1 MQKTNIITK
10 ACFKALVMCV
20 FSVLEMFGLLL
31 IFCPAVAGV
40 ILLFFC
46 NILNEQPKHN
56 DKQEMQHIQKP
67 SSDYD
72 KENVIN
78 EKGSEAKD
86 KYIIAD
92 LIKSIKLPGYPR
104 EVIFVEISE
113 TDLENL
119 GRIVR
124 TNSLNPT
131 EQ

>member
-1 MQKTNIITK
+1 MQKTNKMIK
-10 ACFKALVMCV
+10 ACFNALLMVI
-20 FSVLEMFGLLL
+20 FSVLGMFNFMLV
-31 IFCPAVAGV
+31 FCPAVAGV

-92 LIKSIKLPGYPR
+92 LIKSIKLPVYPQ
-104 EVIFVEISE
+104 EVFGIEMSG
-113 TDLENL
+113 TDIENL
-119 GRIVR
+119 VRIMR
-124 TNSLNPT
+124 TNSLNQT